1 MREVLEKLVR
11 REDLTLDES
20 ADLMRAIMSGELSDA
35 QVAGVLVGLRAKG
48 ETVEEITGFARAM
61 REKSVKV
68 TLRTNGAIDTCGTGG
83 DASSTFNISTAAAL
97 VVAGMGVTVAKH
109 GNRAVS
115 SRCGSADVLE
125 ALGVNIALDPNRAGE
140 LVDRVG
146 IGFLFAP
153 RHHPAMRHA
162 AAARSSLGIRTV
174 FNLLGPL
181 TNPAGVRRQLVGVF
195 APELTETVA
204 RVLGAL
210 GSERVYVVHGTDGSD
225 EVSVNAPTR
234 VSALEDGAVRTFEFD
249 PREIGVAR
257 AAPEDIAGGT
267 AAENAAFIEQTL
279 AGEKGP
285 RRDTVVLNA
294 AFAAMAAGKADT
306 IETGVALASES
317 IDSGR
322 ASEKLGALRQT
333 SNELAAAREKE

>member
-1 MREVLEKLVR
+1 MRAVLEKLIHR
-11 REDLTLDES
+11 DDLAMDES
-20 ADLMRAIMSGELSDA
+20 ADLMRAIMSGKLSDA
-35 QVAGVLVGLRAKG
+35 QVAGVLIGLRAKG
-48 ETVEEITGFARAM
+48 ETVDEITGFARAM

-68 TLRTNGAIDTCGTGG
+68 TLRVKGAIDTCGTGG

-97 VVAGMGVTVAKH
+97 VAAGMGVTVAKH

-125 ALGVNIALDPNRAGE
+125 ALGVNIALDPQSAGE

-153 RHHPAMRHA
+153 QHHPAMKHA

-195 APELTETVA
+195 SPELTETVA
-204 RVLGAL
+204 RVLAAL

-225 EVSVNAPTR
+225 EVSINAPTR

-249 PREIGVAR
+249 PRDLGVAKT
-257 AAPEDIAGGT
+257 APEFIAGGT
-267 AAENAAFIEQTL
+267 AVENAALIEQTL

-285 RRDTVVLNA
+285 RRDSVVLNA

-306 IETGVALASES
+306 IEMGVKLARES
-317 IDSGR
+317 IDSGL
-322 ASEKLGALRQT
+322 ASAKLDVLRRK
-333 SNELAAAREKE
+333 SNELGADRERG

>member
-1 MREVLEKLVR
+1 MMREVLEKLIR
-11 REDLTLDES
+11 REDLALDES

-48 ETVEEITGFARAM
+48 ETVDEITGFARAM

-68 TLRTNGAIDTCGTGG
+68 TLSTNGAIDTCGTGG

-97 VVAGMGVTVAKH
+97 VAAGMGVAVAKH

-125 ALGVNIALDPNRAGE
+125 ALGVNITLDPHRAGE

-153 RHHPAMRHA
+153 QHHPAMKHA

-181 TNPAGVRRQLVGVF
+181 TNPAGVRRQLVGVY
-195 APELTETVA
+195 APDLTETVA

-225 EVSVNAPTR
+225 EVSVNAPTQ

-257 AAPEDIAGGT
+257 TAPEDIAGGT
-267 AAENAAFIEQTL
+267 AAENAALIEQTL
-279 AGEKGP
+279 AGEKGA
-285 RRDTVVLNA
+285 RRDSVLLNA

-322 ASEKLGALRQT
+322 ASDKLEVLRRT
-333 SNELAAAREKE
+333 SNELAAA